1 MTGAVIKE
9 TALGLRRPLNLSS
22 PRIFIREA
30 VKQKQAVY
38 AERRG
43 QHGNAGPGPHAELLA
58 TLVTY
63 SPKVFLT
70 I

>member
-9 TALGLRRPLNLSS
+9 TALGPRRPLNLSS
-22 PRIFIREA
+22 PHIFIRAA
-30 VKQKQAVY
+30 VKQKQAIY

-43 QHGNAGPGPHAELLA
+43 QGENAGPGPHSELLA